1 MSDRIR
7 AAEARTTSNRATPPA
22 LLGADHRDDHR
33 VPGGLVGGLLLR
45 QTNAE
50 RLVPVAACKQGR
62 VSRDGGPP
70 RRRSVAQLVL
80 SALIAE
86 LALFRQRPVPV
97 ITT

>member
-1 MSDRIR
+1 
-7 AAEARTTSNRATPPA
+7 
-22 LLGADHRDDHR
+22 
-33 VPGGLVGGLLLR
+33 
-45 QTNAE
+45 
-50 RLVPVAACKQGR
+50 LVPVAACKQGR